1 MVITNKEKMPLQ
13 EMAEERSVLLSKFLY
28 EQHHGWRSQ
37 PGMIWTV
44 SWILTDL
51 SISEDS
57 IQN

>member
-1 MVITNKEKMPLQ
+1 MVITAKEKMPLQ
-13 EMAEERSVLLSKFLY
+13 EKAEERSVLSKFLY